1 MTDRLHRLRLAAVN
15 IDGVLLNDT
24 FSPLIHRFVT
34 RRGGTYSADV
44 ERSVFSQRQADAGR
58 AMAAAVPQRLTGEE
72 ALAAYFEER
81 AAYLVDHPVEVTE
94 GAGPLL
100 ERLRAAGLQVVCYGG
115 LDKSHFDEHLAAYA
129 GMFTPPGYVCTNDVR
144 PGLREITAQF
154 GLEHGQ
160 VLFIDDVARV
170 AEAARALGA
179 PFIGHPSSFEHS
191 HQAELMRQAG
201 VRHLVGSLADID
213 VTLLRTVDAEA
224 ETGTLWSGPAAEST
238 SAPAESAAMAAE
250 PAVAR

>member
-1 MTDRLHRLRLAAVN
+1 MTDRLRTLALAAVN

-34 RRGGTYSADV
+34 RRGGVYSAEV

-58 AMAAAVPQRLTGEE
+58 AMAAAVPQELTGEE

-81 AAYLVDHPVEVTE
+81 TAYLADHPVEVTE
-94 GAGPLL
+94 GAGALL
-100 ERLRAAGLQVVCYGG
+100 GRLRAAGLDVVCYGG
-115 LDKSHFDEHLAAYA
+115 LSKSHFDEHLGGYA
-129 GMFTPPGYVCTNDVR
+129 DLFTPPHYICTNDVR
-144 PGLREITAQF
+144 PGLREIAAHF
-154 GLEHGQ
+154 GLECGQ

-179 PFIGHPSSFEHS
+179 PFIGRPSRFEHS

-201 VRHLVGSLADID
+201 ARHLVDGLDEID
-213 VTLLRTVDAEA
+213 DALLRAVAAEA
-224 ETGTLWSGPAAEST
+224 AAGTAWAGAGEPVPAA
-238 SAPAESAAMAAE
+238 
-250 PAVAR
+250 V

>member
-1 MTDRLHRLRLAAVN
+1 MTDRLRTLRLAAVN

-34 RRGGTYSADV
+34 RRGGVYSAEV

-58 AMAAAVPQRLTGEE
+58 AMAAAVPQELTGEE

-81 AAYLVDHPVEVTE
+81 AAYLADHPVEVTE
-94 GAGPLL
+94 GAGALL
-100 ERLRAAGLQVVCYGG
+100 GRLRAAGLDVVCYGG
-115 LDKSHFDEHLAAYA
+115 LAKSHFDKHLGGYA
-129 GMFTPPGYVCTNDVR
+129 DLFTPPHYICTNDVR
-144 PGLREITAQF
+144 PGLREIAAHF
-154 GLEHGQ
+154 GLECGQ

-179 PFIGHPSSFEHS
+179 PFIGRPSRFEHS

-201 VRHLVGSLADID
+201 ARHLVDGLDEID
-213 VTLLRTVDAEA
+213 DALLRAVAAEA
-224 ETGTLWSGPAAEST
+224 AAGTAWAGAGEPVPAA
-238 SAPAESAAMAAE
+238 
-250 PAVAR
+250 V